1 MADRIEWKKEYEI
14 GVSQIDTQHKKL
26 VGLLERLRLSLPKG
40 LQNPMVGSAL
50 KEIVEYTQTHF
61 RDEELLMRRIKFEG
75 LDRHATLH
83 KVLLGEVATILRKL
97 KAGEDYNALDL
108 LSFLTHWVVD
118 HIIQEDSR
126 IGVAYREAVSSST
139 SLKV

>member
-1 MADRIEWKKEYEI
+1 MPDKIEWKKEYEI

-26 VGLLERLRLSLPKG
+26 VDLLERLRLSLPNG

-61 RDEELLMRRIKFEG
+61 RDEETLMRGIRFAD
-75 LDRHATLH
+75 LDRHAILH
-83 KVLLGEVATILRKL
+83 KVLLGEVAGILKKL

-108 LSFLTHWVVD
+108 LQFLKHWLVD
-118 HIIQEDSR
+118 HIIKEDSR
-126 IGVAYREAVSSST
+126 IGAAYREAVSSVT
-139 SLKV
+139 SLQS